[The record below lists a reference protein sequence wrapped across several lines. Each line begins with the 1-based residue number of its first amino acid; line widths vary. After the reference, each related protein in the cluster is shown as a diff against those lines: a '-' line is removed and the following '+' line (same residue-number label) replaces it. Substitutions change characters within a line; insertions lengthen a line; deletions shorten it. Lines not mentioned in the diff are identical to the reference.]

1 MVQMESGKGM
11 QKVSPSKLFVAFLRL
26 GLTAFGGPA
35 MVAYIGDLAVK
46 RKGWISQNSFKDGIA
61 LGQVTPG
68 PIVSTATFVGFQLDR
83 FLGAF
88 VGTISVFSPSFIL
101 LLGTVPHFDR
111 LKDSQLFQRAV
122 RGAIVCFVGL
132 LLAVTFRFGLAAP
145 WTILS
150 AAIALVAFIGLR
162 LHVDIL
168 WVVLLGASVSAI
180 FL

>member
-1 MVQMESGKGM
+1 
-11 QKVSPSKLFVAFLRL
+11 
-26 GLTAFGGPA
+26 
-35 MVAYIGDLAVK
+35 
-46 RKGWISQNSFKDGIA
+46 
-61 LGQVTPG
+61 
-68 PIVSTATFVGFQLDR
+68 LDR
-83 FLGAF
+83 FLGDF